1 MYQCSNCNANLKFS
15 IELQTM
21 LCDHC
26 GTTMDPY
33 AVEDK
38 GAAMES
44 VVTEEEFEVT
54 VFSCPQCGGEL
65 LSYEDTAATFCSYC
79 GGSTILSSRISKE
92 KRPQHIIPFQKTKE
106 QCKEAYAKMI
116 KRSFFVPKEMRDDT
130 YISKFRSIYMPY
142 WMYTFE
148 RNGPVVFKGVKHK
161 YYDNV
166 KYTDVYKIET
176 EVEAEY
182 KGLVYDASSAFSDAL
197 SNAIAPYEW
206 WGAKPFTPA
215 YLSGFYADIGDVS
228 PELYEEEARKIAK
241 DDMCRRLRQDPVCQE
256 YEVSELLE
264 DVMLNQEPKVE
275 LAMLPVWFL
284 SFRKRDRVSYAV
296 VNGQTGEVA
305 GDLPI
310 DKKSLFKW
318 SCLWAIP
325 VALLF
330 ILFLSVRASTFLVMT
345 VALAMICCIIS
356 CSQKRE
362 IRAKENYQDDKGKW
376 YPVTPG
382 KVWRIR
388 ISLGDEVIYV
398 IAAIGVALLMF
409 GVYLVFAPYLSL
421 TDTNGEAVGDLVG
434 VAFYLLLP
442 IIYAILPKGTIKTK
456 NTANLTWSDF
466 WDTLKKT
473 GVGIAVSLF
482 VLLLHP
488 VYTWLY
494 YAVAL
499 LTMGLITWDIMDII
513 DRHNLLVTRE
523 IPQFRRRGGEADGK

>member
-1 MYQCSNCNANLKFS
+1 MYQCSNCNANIKFS

-38 GAAMES
+38 GNAMES
-44 VVTEEEFEVT
+44 VVSEDEFEIT

-92 KRPQHIIPFQKTKE
+92 KRPQYIIPFQKTKE

-116 KRSFFVPKEMRDDT
+116 KRSFFAPKEMRDKD
-130 YISKFRSIYMPY
+130 YISRFRSIYMPY

-148 RNGPVVFKGVKHK
+148 KNGPVIFKGAKHK
-161 YYDNV
+161 IYDNM
-166 KYTDVYKIET
+166 KYTDIYRIES

-197 SNAIAPYEW
+197 SNAIAPFEW
-206 WGAKPFTPA
+206 WGAKSFTPA

-228 PELYEEEARKIAK
+228 PDLYEEEARKIAR
-241 DDMCRRLRQDPVCQE
+241 DDMCRRMREDPVCQE

-264 DVMLNQEPKVE
+264 EVMLNQEPKVE

-284 SFRKRDRVSYAV
+284 SFRKKDRVSYAV

-310 DKKSLFKW
+310 DKKSFSRW
-318 SCLWAIP
+318 SALWAIP
-325 VALLF
+325 VALFLM
-330 ILFLSVRASTFLVMT
+330 LFLSVSASTFLIMT
-345 VALAMICCIIS
+345 VALAVICCIIS

-362 IRAKENYQDDKGKW
+362 IRAKENYLDDKGKW

-382 KVWRIR
+382 KVWRVS
-388 ISLGDEVIYV
+388 ISLGDEVIYLL
-398 IAAIGVALLMF
+398 AAVFVGLLMF
-409 GVYLVFAPYLSL
+409 GAYMVFAPFASM
-421 TDTNGEAVGDLVG
+421 TGTSASGELVG
-434 VAFYLLLP
+434 MGYFLLLP
-442 IIYAILPKGTIKTK
+442 VIYALIPKGTYRSK

-473 GVGIAVSLF
+473 GVGIGISLF
-482 VLLLHP
+482 ILLLHP
-488 VYTWLY
+488 DFGLIY
-494 YAVAL
+494 YGAAL

-523 IPQFRRRGGEADGK
+523 VPQFRRRGGEADGK